1 MRQPIAGRAWN
12 RLTHFASGAYLAR
25 DGALAAFERQFKKDS
40 LGHRVHTWIA
50 MLTLAAICS
59 RTAVAEFAIIPLAAY
74 SLIRAL
80 NIWRCWIYAALS
92 PVGLLMLALGAWAWL
107 SLLWT
112 PDLTQGL
119 DEAYNTRW
127 VLLPGM
133 LWPVLDQRRKLI
145 LAIVCGMLLANLS
158 QVWHAIGVRFD
169 IDFMRFP
176 RMPDRNSGWWQPV
189 VGGCMLT
196 AALGLHLPAAIM
208 GVGRTRLL
216 GAAGS
221 LITLLAILATGTRGA
236 MLASIGLIA
245 IVCAV
250 AFVRMARTGGLKRRG
265 VLISVVIGAIAIIG
279 AGAVMGPWGG
289 GLARRF
295 DAARADLDRAIEHKD
310 FNTDTGARLLM
321 AWKGIEATRE
331 HPLIGVGTG
340 GYKHWCFEDL
350 RRQGIDPAQRSIH
363 AHAHNAYIHIASS
376 FGLPAL
382 LVALA
387 ALAAAIVGGLSRGV
401 RGGESGE
408 RRGGERDLESGR
420 ESGEDAPPRW
430 LNLGTYD
437 AGPAFAIM
445 GLMLVAMFDPIITN
459 MQTCALLCA
468 LMGLCVMPRVDK
480 RENVSIA
487 APEGAR
493 T

>member
-1 MRQPIAGRAWN
+1 MGQPIAGRAWN
-12 RLTHFASGAYLAR
+12 RFIHHASGAYLAPH
-25 DGALAAFERQFKKDS
+25 GALAAFECQFKKDT

-59 RTAVAEFAIIPLAAY
+59 RTAIAEFAIIPLAAY

-92 PVGLLMLALGAWAWL
+92 PVGLLMLALGAWTWL

-208 GVGRTRLL
+208 GAGRTRLL
-216 GAAGS
+216 GAAGA

-265 VLISVVIGAIAIIG
+265 VLISIVIGALAIIG
-279 AGAVMGPWGG
+279 AGVVMGP

-321 AWKGIEATRE
+321 GWKGIEATRE
-331 HPLIGVGTG
+331 HPLIGIGAG
-340 GYKHWCFEDL
+340 GYQHWCFEDL
-350 RRQGIDPAQRSIH
+350 RRQGIDPTQRSIH

-387 ALAAAIVGGLSRGV
+387 ALTAAIVGGLSRGV
-401 RGGESGE
+401 TLGTARGEESGA
-408 RRGGERDLESGR
+408 DT
-420 ESGEDAPPRW
+420 PPRW
-430 LNLGTYD
+430 VNLGTYD
-437 AGPAFAIM
+437 ASPAFAIM
-445 GLMLVAMFDPIITN
+445 GLMLVAMFDPIITS
-459 MQTCALLCA
+459 MQPCAVLCA

-480 RENVSIA
+480 RASVSIA